1 MSDGTNGSHGT
12 HGPQHTHGSYGSCF
26 DTLGAQY
33 IDGEW
38 RAGTGS
44 WDIVDFNPYDGEKLA
59 SITVAGVDEIDQAY
73 RAAERA
79 QPSWAAVN
87 PYRRRLVFERAL
99 RVIDDNEPELTAAIT
114 AECGGTAVKAAFELH
129 LAREFLREAIQ
140 LALRAEGRILP
151 APDDTRE
158 NRLYRVPVGVVGVIS
173 PFNFPFLLSIK
184 SVAPALALGNAVVL
198 KPHQNTPICGGG
210 LVAKLFED
218 AGLPGGVLNVVV
230 TDIAEIGDALIE
242 HPVPKVISFTG
253 SDKVGRHVA
262 TVAAS
267 HFKRTILELGG
278 NSALIVLD
286 DADVDYAVDAA
297 VFSRFIH
304 QGQVCMAANRVLVDR
319 SVEREFTEKF
329 VAKVRTLKVGDPG
342 DPATHIGPLINSGQ
356 AEAITS
362 LVDQTVADGAT
373 ALLRGRTDGTLVG
386 PSVLTGLPADS
397 PILAQEIFGPVA
409 LIIPFDGEDE
419 AVRLAN
425 ATPYGLS
432 GAVHTGDVERGVRVA
447 QRIETGMIHVN
458 DSTVHDEAIV
468 PFGGE
473 KHSGVGRLNG
483 DSMVDAFT
491 TTKWISIQH
500 GRSSFPF

>member
-1 MSDGTNGSHGT
+1 M
-12 HGPQHTHGSYGSCF
+12 
-26 DTLGAQY
+26 
-33 IDGEW
+33 
-38 RAGTGS
+38 
-44 WDIVDFNPYDGEKLA
+44 
-59 SITVAGVDEIDQAY
+59 
-73 RAAERA
+73 
-79 QPSWAAVN
+79 
-87 PYRRRLVFERAL
+87 
-99 RVIDDNEPELTAAIT
+99 
-114 AECGGTAVKAAFELH
+114 KAAFELH

-140 LALRAEGRILP
+140 LALRPEGRILP
-151 APDDTRE
+151 SPDDTKE

-184 SVAPALALGNAVVL
+184 SVAPALALGNGVVL

-218 AGLPGGVLNVVV
+218 AGLPGGVLNVVI

-286 DADVDYAVDAA
+286 DADLDYAVDAA

-319 SVEREFTEKF
+319 SVEAEFTEKF

-356 AEAITS
+356 AEAVTT
-362 LVDQTVADGAT
+362 LVEQTVADGAT
-373 ALLRGRTDGTLVG
+373 ALLRGEADGTLVA
-386 PSVLTGLPADS
+386 PSVLTGLSEDS
-397 PILAQEIFGPVA
+397 PVLKQEIFGPVA

-447 QRIETGMIHVN
+447 KRIESGMVHVN
-458 DSTVHDEAIV
+458 DSTVHDEPLV

-483 DSMVDAFT
+483 ESMVEAFT

-500 GRSSFPF
+500 GRSRFPF

>member
-1 MSDGTNGSHGT
+1 MS
-12 HGPQHTHGSYGSCF
+12 YF
-26 DTLGAQY
+26 DELAFQY

-38 RAGTGS
+38 RAGSGS

-59 SITVAGVDEIDQAY
+59 SIAVASVAEIDQAY

-79 QPSWAAVN
+79 QPAWAATN
-87 PYRRRLVFERAL
+87 PYTRRLVFERAL
-99 RVIDDNEPELTAAIT
+99 RIIDEREEALTEAIT
-114 AECGGTAVKAAFELH
+114 AEVGGTAVKVAFELR
-129 LAREFLREAIQ
+129 LVREFLRESLH
-140 LALRAEGRILP
+140 LALLPEGRVLP
-151 APDDTRE
+151 SPDDTKE

-210 LVAKLFED
+210 LVAKVFEE
-218 AGLPGGVLNVVV
+218 AGLPPGLLNVVV

-253 SDKVGRHVA
+253 SDRVGRHVA

-267 HFKRTILELGG
+267 HFKRTVLELGG

-286 DADVDYAVDAA
+286 DADLDYAVDAA

-319 SVEREFTEKF
+319 SVEAEFTEKF
-329 VAKVRTLKVGDPG
+329 VAKVKTLKVGDPA
-342 DPATHIGPLINSGQ
+342 DPATHIGPLINAGQ
-356 AEAITS
+356 AEGITT
-362 LVDQTVADGAT
+362 LVEQTIADGAT
-373 ALLRGRTDGTLVG
+373 ALLHGESDGTLVG
-386 PSVLTGLPADS
+386 PSVLTGLAADS
-397 PILAQEIFGPVA
+397 PVLGQEIFGPVV
-409 LIIPFDGEDE
+409 LIIPFDGEEE
-419 AVRLAN
+419 AVRIAN
-425 ATPYGLS
+425 DTPYGLS
-432 GAVHTGDVERGVRVA
+432 GAVHTGDIERGVRVA
-447 QRIETGMIHVN
+447 KRIDSGMIHVN
-458 DSTVHDEAIV
+458 DSTVHDEPIV

-483 DSMVDAFT
+483 EAVVDAFT
-491 TTKWISIQH
+491 TTKWISVQH
-500 GRSSFPF
+500 GRSRFPF

>member
-1 MSDGTNGSHGT
+1 MS
-12 HGPQHTHGSYGSCF
+12 YF
-26 DTLGAQY
+26 EELAFQY

-38 RAGTGS
+38 RSGTGS
-44 WDIVDFNPYDGEKLA
+44 WDIVDFNPYNGEKLA
-59 SITVAGVDEIDQAY
+59 SITVAGVGEIDQAY

-79 QPSWAAVN
+79 QPAWGATN
-87 PYRRRLVFERAL
+87 PYTRRLVFERAL
-99 RVIDDNEPELTAAIT
+99 RVIDDREAELAAAIT
-114 AECGGTAVKAAFELH
+114 AECGGTALKAAFELH
-129 LAREFLREAIQ
+129 LAREFLREAVH
-140 LALRAEGRILP
+140 LSLRAEGRILP
-151 APDDTRE
+151 SPDDTKE

-173 PFNFPFLLSIK
+173 PFNFPFLLSLK
-184 SVAPALALGNAVVL
+184 SVAPALALGNTVVL

-210 LVAKLFED
+210 LVAKVLEE
-218 AGLPGGVLNVVV
+218 AGLPAGVLNVVV

-267 HFKRTILELGG
+267 HFKKTVLELGG

-286 DADVDYAVDAA
+286 DADLDYAVEAA

-319 SVEREFTEKF
+319 SVEQEFTEKF
-329 VAKVRTLKVGDPG
+329 VAKVKSLKVGDPG
-342 DPATHIGPLINSGQ
+342 DPATHIGPLINAGQ
-356 AEAITS
+356 AEAIGS
-362 LVDQTVADGAT
+362 LVEQAVTDGAT
-373 ALLRGRTDGTLVG
+373 ALVRGRTEGTLVE
-386 PSVLTGLPADS
+386 PSVLTGLKADAA
-397 PILAQEIFGPVA
+397 ILGQEIFGPVA
-409 LIIPFDGEDE
+409 LIIPFDGEEE

-432 GAVHTGDVERGVRVA
+432 GAVHTGDTERGVRVA
-447 QRIETGMIHVN
+447 KRIDAGMIHVN
-458 DSTVHDEAIV
+458 DGTVHDEPIV

-473 KHSGVGRLNG
+473 KASGVGRLNG
-483 DSMVDAFT
+483 DAMVDVFT

-500 GRSSFPF
+500 GKSRFPF